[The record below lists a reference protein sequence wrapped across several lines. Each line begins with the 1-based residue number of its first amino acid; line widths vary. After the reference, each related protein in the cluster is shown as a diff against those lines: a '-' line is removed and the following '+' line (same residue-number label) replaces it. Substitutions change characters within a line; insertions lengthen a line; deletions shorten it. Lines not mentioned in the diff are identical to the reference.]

1 MTCSGVPTLPD
12 RLSGH
17 AARDSRDRRGL
28 LLAAAQLLYSRLLRC
43 TGDVAVGSISAANFF
58 ERGGGSCFN
67 TGRQGTKLLIFTVAY
82 LRLIN
87 W

>member
-1 MTCSGVPTLPD
+1 VARHFGPADD
-12 RLSGH
+12 RL
-17 AARDSRDRRGL
+17 
-28 LLAAAQLLYSRLLRC
+28 
-43 TGDVAVGSISAANFF
+43 GSISAANFF

-82 LRLIN
+82 LRLID